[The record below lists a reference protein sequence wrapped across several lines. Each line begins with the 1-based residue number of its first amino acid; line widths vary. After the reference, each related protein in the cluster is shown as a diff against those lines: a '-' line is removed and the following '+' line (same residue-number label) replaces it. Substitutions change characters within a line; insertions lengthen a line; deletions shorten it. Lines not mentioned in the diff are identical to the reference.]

1 MDYVRIV
8 WEEFLEVSNNC
19 NSCWA
24 ASRCHGR
31 CFHQKLNEN
40 NQMEPLPKEL
50 CDIYKESIADSLLFT
65 IEMKKYMEEK
75 KDDFQEA
82 ILRYN
87 ANHMMEKIRK
97 EKK

>member
-1 MDYVRIV
+1 
-8 WEEFLEVSNNC
+8 
-19 NSCWA
+19 
-24 ASRCHGR
+24 
-31 CFHQKLNEN
+31 
-40 NQMEPLPKEL
+40 MEPLPKEL